1 MNKRKIRMGM
11 VGGGIGAF
19 IGEVHRSAAYLDGH
33 IELVC
38 GAFSGDAQK
47 CIDSGRELYL
57 PSNRCYSSYAEM
69 FRQESL
75 LPLGERMDFVVI
87 VTPNHVHYPVA
98 KQALANGF
106 HVMSDKPATL
116 NVAEAKELAELTNKT
131 GLLYGLTHAYT
142 GYPMV
147 KEARKMISEGKIGK
161 IRKVV
166 VEYPQ
171 GWLATSLEESA
182 HRQALWRTNP
192 ETSGISCCMGDIGT
206 HCESLLEYITGLQ
219 ITELCAD
226 LSTFVDGRV
235 LDDDGNVL
243 IRMNNGA
250 KGILHASQVSVG
262 EENDL
267 NIRVYGEIGGLHWCQ
282 QEPNTLWLTDLEKP
296 KQKLRAGSKYL
307 SDIAAYNT
315 RLPAGHPEGL
325 LEAFANLYRN
335 FAFCIQ
341 DRLRGVASSESHL
354 DFPTIHDGVRGMVFI
369 ETCVNS
375 SKSNQKWLKLEV

>member
-38 GAFSGDAQK
+38 GAFSSNAQK
-47 CIDSGRELYL
+47 CIDKGRELYL
-57 PSNRCYSSYAEM
+57 SDDRCYSSYEEM
-69 FRQESL
+69 FKKEAL
-75 LPLGERMDFVVI
+75 FPLGERMDFVVI
-87 VTPNHVHYPVA
+87 VTPNHVHYSVA
-98 KQALANGF
+98 KLALENGF

-116 NVAEAKELAELTNKT
+116 NVSEAKELAELTNKT

-147 KEARKMISEGKIGK
+147 KEARKMIEDGKIGK

-171 GWLATSLEESA
+171 GWLSTSLEESA
-182 HRQALWRTNP
+182 HKQAKWRTNP

-206 HCESLLEYITGLQ
+206 HCESLLEYITGLH

-226 LSTFVDGRV
+226 LTTFVHGRI

-243 IRMNNGA
+243 IRMSNGA
-250 KGILHASQVSVG
+250 KGLLHASQISVG

-267 NIRVYGEIGGLHWCQ
+267 NIRIYGETGGLSWAQ
-282 QEPNTLWLTDLEKP
+282 QEPNTLWVTDLEKP
-296 KQKLRAGSKYL
+296 KQKFRAGSNYL
-307 SDIAAYNT
+307 SDIATHNT

-325 LEAFANLYRN
+325 IEAFANLYRN
-335 FAFCIQ
+335 FASCIQ
-341 DRLRGVASSESHL
+341 DRLCGVASSEANL
-354 DFPTIHDGVRGMVFI
+354 DFPTIHDGVRGMAFI
-369 ETCVNS
+369 EACVKSSNS
-375 SKSNQKWLKLEV
+375 EQKWIKLEV